1 MVVVRVVVYL
11 LKAEIRETED
21 QSSMRHKSRYEYKQG
36 NTRHTV
42 NNGYQELGDMGK
54 VVSTYDKIR

>member
-1 MVVVRVVVYL
+1 M
-11 LKAEIRETED
+11 KAEIRETED
-21 QSSMRHKSRYEYKQG
+21 QSSMRHKSHYEYKQG